1 MIVGIEKV
9 CPRWEDS
16 IGSCLEKD
24 DMVHDAKERYFDAI
38 IFVTNSISNK
48 KYDYGDVLG
57 EGY

>member
-38 IFVTNSISNK
+38 IFVANSISNK
-48 KYDYGDVLG
+48 KYDYLS
-57 EGY
+57 